1 MLYTRV
7 SSRGSLTGS
16 VGISGPFSS
25 LVWAA
30 RLKATSTL
38 RAAFEL
44 ACDLVGGIN
53 KTCNSRSYLPTSDS
67 LPSTQ
72 VREQTCFGKP
82 ALHTPIHFLAS
93 MNSRSSALL
102 VAGCCLASAQQP
114 PLPQQ
119 PQAAASPRTSAAG
132 LPGGLRNLENI
143 RRKRVLTTRLEAQ
156 EARRRQEAEVADNDQ
171 QPNQQQPQQTV
182 FSAEDADAFFAESNF
197 FDLRHLQQNSL
208 NTDAPTVEDTDPTTD
223 TPAPTPVDC
232 NSDPDVREEAVM
244 DLLGPISPDL
254 DDPSTPAGEAAEW
267 ILNGDPAMPDPCRDP
282 DAVVDRFALA
292 TFYYSTGGEQ
302 WRNNDAWL
310 SEEDACDWFGVRC
323 DGDTIVELNMG
334 KSSQVKE
341 VRFAC

>member
-1 MLYTRV
+1 M
-7 SSRGSLTGS
+7 
-16 VGISGPFSS
+16 
-25 LVWAA
+25 
-30 RLKATSTL
+30 
-38 RAAFEL
+38 
-44 ACDLVGGIN
+44 D
-53 KTCNSRSYLPTSDS
+53 
-67 LPSTQ
+67 
-72 VREQTCFGKP
+72 
-82 ALHTPIHFLAS
+82 
-93 MNSRSSALL
+93 SRSSALL

-114 PLPQQ
+114 LPQQ
-119 PQAAASPRTSAAG
+119 PQAAASPRTSDAG

-156 EARRRQEAEVADNDQ
+156 EALRRQEAEVADNDQ

-197 FDLRHLQQNSL
+197 FDLRHLQQSNSL
-208 NTDAPTVEDTDPTTD
+208 NTDAPTVENTDPTTD
-223 TPAPTPVDC
+223 TPAPTPL
-232 NSDPDVREEAVM
+232 DPDVREEAIM

-267 ILNGDPAMPDPCRDP
+267 ILNGDPAMPDPFRDP
-282 DAVVDRFALA
+282 DAVVDRFVLA